1 MINYH
6 IPSLLLLQNQLF
18 FNGLLFYDNLSLIC
32 VSAICLSEYL
42 SPVHYLFNY
51 HLNLSIIY
59 ISLFDSSI
67 ILFFLYISLFTENQ
81 DFTLAVQCSVPEA
94 KVHNFFCLCVTVF
107 STLRSMTFPILPVC
121 LSAE

>member
-18 FNGLLFYDNLSLIC
+18 SNSLLFYDNLLLIC
-32 VSAICLSEYL
+32 VSAVCLSEYL

-51 HLNLSIIY
+51 HLNLYIIY
-59 ISLFDSSI
+59 IPLFDSSI
-67 ILFFLYISLFTENQ
+67 ILVFFIYSLFTENQ
-81 DFTLAVQCSVPEA
+81 DFTLAVLCSVPEA

-107 STLRSMTFPILPVC
+107 STLRSMTFPILSVC
-121 LSAE
+121 LPAE